1 MHISIAILNQ
11 SNVALFTYLELLGV
25 CLEGVD
31 LDDLLE
37 AVEADEDEAVVELG
51 GGRLRR
57 RHLVQEEAVERER
70 LLVDHVLHPADV
82 GRTPVHAGVAQRRRS
97 PGGVPP
103 VLAQGGL
110 LKSCILRSS
119 PAQMKKLE
127 GNGPLDL
134 RRLEGLSR
142 DNKS

>member
-11 SNVALFTYLELLGV
+11 SNVTLCITHLELLGV

-82 GRTPVHAGVAQRRRS
+82 GRTPVHAGVPKRRRR
-97 PGGVPP
+97 PRRVTP
-103 VLAQGGL
+103 VLAQSGL
-110 LKSCILRSS
+110 LKRIGHENEALF
-119 PAQMKKLE
+119 
-127 GNGPLDL
+127 
-134 RRLEGLSR
+134 
-142 DNKS
+142 